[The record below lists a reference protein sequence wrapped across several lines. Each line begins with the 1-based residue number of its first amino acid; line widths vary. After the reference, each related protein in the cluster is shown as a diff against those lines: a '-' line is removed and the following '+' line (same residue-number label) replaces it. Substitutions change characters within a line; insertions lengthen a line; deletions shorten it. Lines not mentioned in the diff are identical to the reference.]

1 MARRLTREEGLFVG
15 STTGLIVHVAVK
27 LALEL
32 GDPEALIVC
41 LLCDTGERYLSK
53 LYNDEWMREN
63 RLLVE
68 RHPTIDAV
76 LRQKVGRIPSLIS
89 VTPQTLVREALEL
102 IEDNNVS
109 QLPVLLAGDCVGS
122 VSESTLM
129 ARLLEDPELI
139 EAPVERL
146 MEPPLPVVDVQTD
159 FESVTKK
166 LIGGQ
171 PAVIVRQNGEPSG
184 IITRFDVVHYL
195 TGFGR

>member
-1 MARRLTREEGLFVG
+1 M
-15 STTGLIVHVAVK
+15 
-27 LALEL
+27 
-32 GDPEALIVC
+32 
-41 LLCDTGERYLSK
+41 
-53 LYNDEWMREN
+53 
-63 RLLVE
+63 
-68 RHPTIDAV
+68 

-122 VSESTLM
+122 VSESALM